1 MTARPVRKWSL
12 GACAASLEKIG
23 GMALALNRE
32 LDALHRNAPIHLVM
46 KMNADPAFMFDG
58 IDLQQKCERLAKEL
72 NDG

>member
-32 LDALHRNAPIHLVM
+32 LDALHANAPVHLLAQL
-46 KMNADPAFMFDG
+46 NAEPAFTFDG
-58 IDLQQKCERLAKEL
+58 IDLRQKCERLAKEIA
-72 NDG
+72 DG